1 MTKES
6 KQTTMALKE
15 PKRTEKN
22 KAEVKCAFC
31 KGKGKDPF
39 GILSNLSDCQ
49 VCGGSGK
56 VRIKGPVAKCGFCGG
71 SGVQPYTTDKLHC
84 IACGGKGVVTKISS
98 SKECPACGGNGLY
111 LSEYRQPC
119 STCKG
124 QGVVPK

>member
-1 MTKES
+1 MAKKS
-6 KQTTMALKE
+6 RQTATALKE
-15 PKRTEKN
+15 PERTEKKN
-22 KAEVKCAFC
+22 VEVKCAFC
-31 KGKGKDPF
+31 KGKGRDPF
-39 GILSNLSDCQ
+39 GVLSTLSDCQ

-56 VRIKGPVAKCGFCGG
+56 VSVEGPVAKCGFCGG
-71 SGVQPYTTDKLHC
+71 SGVQPHTTDKLHC
-84 IACGGKGVVTKISS
+84 IACGGKGAVTKISS

>member
-1 MTKES
+1 MAGKPKS
-6 KQTTMALKE
+6 VTMAPEELERVGKDKVE
-15 PKRTEKN
+15 I
-22 KAEVKCAFC
+22 KCAFC
-31 KGKGKDPF
+31 KGKGRDPF
-39 GILSNLSDCQ
+39 GILSDLSDCQ

-56 VRIKGPVAKCGFCGG
+56 VRIEGPVAKCRFCGG

-84 IACGGKGVVTKISS
+84 IACGGKGVVTEISP
-98 SKECPACGGNGLY
+98 SKECPTCGGNGLY